1 MTFPPPRRI
10 IPAIRYKILRPAIW
24 NRVLLRRLQ
33 SAGDEAFLRMHGIP
47 ETPEQVDA
55 WLRARPSRFFFDP
68 RNKKDFFLN
77 VLTSVQSMDSIADE
91 AELVL
96 ENKFQTLGSPMT
108 ALGDPIPWQRDFKS
122 GKEWELLPTKDLDIL
137 DLSHPSDVKVPWEL
151 SRFHQ
156 TWWLGKASWVT
167 GNNEY
172 ARKFESLVSD
182 WIDKNPVGMG
192 VNWSVSME
200 VAIRACNWIAGYYF
214 FRDASAISPGFWP
227 RFVRSLLTHGLFIE
241 HHLEYARVNGN
252 HFLSNVVGL
261 LFLGMFFSD
270 TPKGRE
276 WLRWSRQQLETQM
289 VEQVYDDGVNH
300 EKSTSYH
307 RLVLEFFSAAAIL
320 CRVNA
325 QPLSPSF
332 MKRLQRMY
340 EFMAAY
346 IRPDGSIPF
355 VGDAD
360 DGRLFRHSMS
370 QDVNDHR
377 SLLSVGAVLFERDDF
392 KDRSGRFSQ
401 EALWYF
407 GGEGFERFQR
417 LSGTRQLRSS
427 IAFPGGGFYC
437 LQTDDIHVFVDAG
450 DLGMRGRGGH
460 GHNDTFSFE
469 LWVRGERLIVD
480 SGTYAYTFDTEAR
493 QRFRSTRAHNTVMID
508 STELAA
514 FNGLWS
520 VVEDRTRPDVLEWIS
535 SQDHDTLE
543 ARHHAY
549 ESLAQPVLHRRKF
562 ELNKKTMRLTIS
574 DSFEGQGSHQVEAFF
589 HLAPGASVNPVGEKS
604 VKVRSGKLAWTLTTN
619 AGTFSILETKFS
631 RSYGVQE
638 ANQTVQLHLDPSL
651 PGEITTEIRLD

>member
-10 IPAIRYKILRPAIW
+10 MLAIRYKVLRPALW
-24 NRVLLRRLQ
+24 NRVLLPRLR
-33 SAGDEAFLRMHGIP
+33 SAGDESVLRKYGIP
-47 ETPEQVDA
+47 ETPEKVDA

-68 RNKKDFFLN
+68 RNRKDFFLN

-91 AELVL
+91 ADLVL
-96 ENKFQTLGSPMT
+96 ENKFQTLGST
-108 ALGDPIPWQRDFKS
+108 LTDLGDPILWQRDFKS
-122 GKEWELLPTKDLDIL
+122 GKEWNLLPPQDLDIL
-137 DLSHPSDVKVPWEL
+137 DLGQPSDVKVPWEL

-156 TWWLGKASWVT
+156 TWWLGKASWMT

-182 WIDKNPVGMG
+182 WIDKNPVGLG
-192 VNWSVSME
+192 VNWTVSME

-214 FRDASAISPGFWP
+214 FQDASVISPGFWP

-270 TPKGRE
+270 TPKGRD

-289 VEQVYDDGVNH
+289 AEQVYDDGVNH

-307 RLVLEFFSAAAIL
+307 RLVLELFSAAAIL

-325 QPLSPSF
+325 RPLSSLF
-332 MKRLQRMY
+332 MKRLERMY
-340 EFMAAY
+340 EFMEAY
-346 IRPDGSIPF
+346 VRPDGSIPL

-360 DGRLFRHSMS
+360 DGRLFRFSMG

-392 KDRSGRFSQ
+392 KNGSGGFSQ
-401 EALWYF
+401 ESLWFF

-417 LSGTRQLRSS
+417 LSASHEPRGSS
-427 IAFPGGGFYC
+427 AFPEGGFYC
-437 LQTDDIHVFVDAG
+437 LQTDDLHVFVDAG

-469 LWVRGERLIVD
+469 LWARGEPLLVD
-480 SGTYAYTFDTEAR
+480 SGTYAYTFDVEAR
-493 QRFRSTRAHNTVMID
+493 QRFRSTQAHNTVMID
-508 STELAA
+508 STELAD

-520 VVEDRTRPDVLEWIS
+520 ILEDRTRPEVLQWTS
-535 SQDHDTLE
+535 SPDHDTLE
-543 ARHHAY
+543 VRHHAY
-549 ESLAQPVLHRRKF
+549 ETLAQPVLHRRRF
-562 ELNKKTMRLTIS
+562 ELDKKSLRLTVT
-574 DSFEGQGSHQVEAFF
+574 DAFEGQGTHQIEAFF
-589 HLAPGASVNPVGEKS
+589 HLAPGANVTLVGEKS
-604 VKVRSGKLAWTLTTN
+604 AKVHSGGIGWTLTTN
-619 AGTFSILETKFS
+619 AGTLSILETRFS
-631 RSYGVQE
+631 RSYGLQE
-638 ANQTVQLHLDPSL
+638 SNQTVRLRLNPML
-651 PGEITTEIRLD
+651 PAEVRTEIRLD